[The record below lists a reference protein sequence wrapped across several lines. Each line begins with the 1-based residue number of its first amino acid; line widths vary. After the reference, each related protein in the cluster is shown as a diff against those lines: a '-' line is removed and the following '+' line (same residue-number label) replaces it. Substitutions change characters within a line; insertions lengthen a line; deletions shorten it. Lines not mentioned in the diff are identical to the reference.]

1 MKRTGMFRAIDE
13 LGRVV
18 LPKEIRKSLHLAE
31 KDKLEIMVD
40 GERIILQPI
49 RTKCMICSSQED
61 VKEIEGITICRACAE
76 TMAARYQGEK

>member
-40 GERIILQPI
+40 GERIILQPF
-49 RTKCMICSSQED
+49 RTKCMICASQED
-61 VKEIEGITICRACAE
+61 VKEIGGIAICRACAE
-76 TMAARYQGEK
+76 SLAERYREAK